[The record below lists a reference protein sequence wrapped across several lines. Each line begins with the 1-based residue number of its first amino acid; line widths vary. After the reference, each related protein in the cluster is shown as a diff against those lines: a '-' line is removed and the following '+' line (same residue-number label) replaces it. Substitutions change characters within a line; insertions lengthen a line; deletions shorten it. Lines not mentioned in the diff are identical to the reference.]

1 MARSLVIEEESGT
14 SRGFLHPHNGYYAGD
29 FCRADV
35 DARPAPL
42 LARSP
47 EQATLLRMPT
57 GIPHVDGH
65 TRPLAA

>member
-29 FCRADV
+29 FCQAHAD
-35 DARPAPL
+35 APPTPP
-42 LARSP
+42 LARFP
-47 EQATLLRMPT
+47 EQATLLRIPT

-65 TRPLAA
+65 TRPRAA